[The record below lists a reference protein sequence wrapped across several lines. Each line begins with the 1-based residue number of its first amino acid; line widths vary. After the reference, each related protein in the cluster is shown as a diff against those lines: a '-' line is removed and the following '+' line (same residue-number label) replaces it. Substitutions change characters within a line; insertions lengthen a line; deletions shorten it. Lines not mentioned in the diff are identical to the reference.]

1 MTPLRAEVLP
11 RAAVTDPLRE
21 QMFHLLSAHFEGVER
36 SLFDADLDEKDEV
49 ITLSD
54 AHGAL
59 RGFSTL
65 RAWRQEVDGAAL
77 WTLFSGDT
85 IVDQAA
91 WGSPALARGWLEAA
105 LRLRE
110 RAGGEPVWWM
120 LICSGFRTYRF
131 LPVFFHRFWPRYD
144 APTPPEAQR
153 LIDELARRRYGARYD
168 GGVVRLPGNGAVLPE
183 VGGLTSA
190 RLQNPHVACFA
201 RLNPGHD
208 QGDELVCLAEVHPD
222 NFTEAARRMWAGLKV
237 S

>member
-11 RAAVTDPLRE
+11 RAAVTGPLRE

-36 SLFDADLDEKDEV
+36 RLFDADLDEKDEV

-65 RAWRQEVDGAAL
+65 RAWRQEVNGQAL

-131 LPVFFHRFWPRYD
+131 LPVFFHQFWPRHD
-144 APTPPEAQR
+144 ARTPPELQH
-153 LIDELARRRYGARYD
+153 LIDELAQRRYGARYE

-183 VGGLTSA
+183 IGGITPA
-190 RLQNPHVACFA
+190 RLQNPHVACF
-201 RLNPGHD
+201 
-208 QGDELVCLAEVHPD
+208 ELVCLAEVHPD
-222 NFTEAARRMWAGLKV
+222 NFTDAARRMWAGLKP